1 MTRMQNEHLGCIGET
16 MEMNAQISAM
26 SLEEISEFIK
36 QKYGVITVC
45 KDNAMTA
52 KEQIIL
58 EVQQNKKAASDAD
71 YMGDRQEYIYNRGK
85 YDGALVGM
93 QLIAM
98 MLEIEMEE
106 PKIDEE

>member
-1 MTRMQNEHLGCIGET
+1 MQNEHSGCIGET

-36 QKYGVITVC
+36 QKYGVITIC
-45 KDNAMTA
+45 RDHAMTA

-58 EVQQNKKAASDAD
+58 EVQHNKKAYEDAD
-71 YMGDRQEYIYNRGK
+71 YVGDRQEYIYNRGK
-85 YDGALVGM
+85 YDGAILGM
-93 QLIAM
+93 SLIAM

-106 PKIDEE
+106 PKTDEGD

>member
-1 MTRMQNEHLGCIGET
+1 MEP
-16 MEMNAQISAM
+16 EMNISAM
-26 SLEEISEFIK
+26 SLEEISKHIK
-36 QKYGVITVC
+36 DKYGVITVC
-45 KDNAMTA
+45 KDHAMAA
-52 KEQIIL
+52 KEQIII

-71 YMGDRQEYIYNRGK
+71 YMGDRQEYIYNQGR
-85 YDGALVGM
+85 YHGALVGM